1 MDRAPPPTWAENPRR
16 RGQVRVPAPQMIEG
30 SVSVT
35 AAARKGRTDT
45 LNGSSL
51 SEGAVVKGLSE
62 GSVVKGLSEGARVRA
77 TGPLSRLIRGQ
88 LPLAC

>member
-1 MDRAPPPTWAENPRR
+1 M
-16 RGQVRVPAPQMIEG
+16 
-30 SVSVT
+30 SVT

-45 LNGSSL
+45 LNGSSLSEGARVKGL

-77 TGPLSRLIRGQ
+77 TGPYRG
-88 LPLAC
+88 